1 MRQVNHEDM
10 VAGKEYVIVLPNA
23 SFGAMYIGSKDG
35 SYYFINNVSI
45 YDDKFLVFEKSG
57 DEVDINNRPTVE
69 VIY

>member
-1 MRQVNHEDM
+1 M

-45 YDDKFLVFEKSG
+45 YANDTNG
-57 DEVDINNRPTVE
+57 
-69 VIY
+69 